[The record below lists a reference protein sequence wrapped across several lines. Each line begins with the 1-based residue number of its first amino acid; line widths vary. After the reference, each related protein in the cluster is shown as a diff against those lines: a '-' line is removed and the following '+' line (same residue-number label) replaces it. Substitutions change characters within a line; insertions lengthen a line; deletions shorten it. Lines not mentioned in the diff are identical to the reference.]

1 MDENSIHDE
10 YTGLVELRE
19 GATFAKMDLH
29 THSPASE
36 CSTFEMPTKTQ
47 AFFDRLGDL
56 SDAKRVAELERLGS
70 GQSKVPWEDTQAA
83 WKVGRRE
90 PPAQADVQAIVAAWT
105 KEMPSVPDDATAEVK
120 AQAKEERTRLAKLAL
135 RDVERFFAASYW
147 PEEFVMRCYIE
158 GLQLVALTDHNHPGY
173 VVPRLARLGNW
184 YTRLTEVNN
193 AWHQE
198 LAESGGPERLRT
210 KILARLDEAARR
222 LRGGDPAQRRGDDEV
237 QRNHDGDVPKQLSRE
252 DGARLERVNALIA
265 FWKDD
270 TNPVRGLWLL
280 PGTEVTV
287 SNVHVLTIYPPQWYV
302 PSRIASMLLQVG
314 IPEEDWGRG
323 FSAAASASVQDLIE
337 LVDGLGGIAI
347 PAHSNSDHKGL
358 LRLFRSGLALQKVL
372 EHPATVALEV
382 TGGSI
387 YIGKAK
393 RGKNP
398 FKTLEFFQ
406 SKGYKPIA
414 LVKNSDAHECRIDY
428 DGVGEDL
435 GVRYTNVKL
444 DLRPSDTNAEVFRA
458 LRLVLSTGWNRVV
471 EHPVADSYNY
481 FADGLDAERKLK
493 KKDRA
498 ALLDWKSSRTT
509 LLGLAVDGEGSY
521 AGGLRLRLGPYLN
534 CVIGSGGAATV
545 ITTLAWAFG
554 HVSFMSRTPQSWLPE
569 AVRVYWHDAETG
581 TVNMVERRGKHV
593 DPDDPSVHTQWW
605 TLEADGWQPWI
616 VEDEERRALRKVVTA
631 WPAGLKLDDDI
642 RFEEQRV
649 QLLAAQLAR
658 GSGPLLVNQPWEL
671 FEGER
676 LYEQVLGNPATRRRQ
691 VVWATSSPAVPIAL
705 DAEKIVVTREVDEG
719 KRLELR
725 CGGDLHEDEIRNALL
740 THFEGGEAGF
750 RRKMA
755 IYRL

>member
-1 MDENSIHDE
+1 MDETTIEKE
-10 YTGLVELRE
+10 YAELLTLRE
-19 GATFAKMDLH
+19 GATLAKMDLH

-36 CSTFEMPTKTQ
+36 CSSFKMPAKTQ
-47 AFFDRLGDL
+47 DFFDRLGAMR
-56 SDAKRVAELERLGS
+56 DAERLAELERLAS
-70 GQSKVPWEDTQAA
+70 GRSRVPWEDTQAA
-83 WKVGRRE
+83 WKVGTRKA
-90 PPAQADVQAIVAAWT
+90 PARADVQAVVGAWRS
-105 KEMPSVPDDATAEVK
+105 EMAKLADDAK
-120 AQAKEERTRLAKLAL
+120 DERARLAKLACKDL
-135 RDVERFFAASYW
+135 ERLFAATYW

-173 VVPRLARLGNW
+173 VVPRVGRLGNW
-184 YTRLTEVNN
+184 YTRLTEVND
-193 AWHQE
+193 AWHRE
-198 LAESGGPERLRT
+198 LGAKGGPARLRA
-210 KILARLDEAARR
+210 KMLVRLKEARR
-222 LRGGDPAQRRGDDEV
+222 RLQRGGPVQDRGDDEV
-237 QRNHDGDVPKQLSRE
+237 QRNHEGDVRKVLSRAE
-252 DGARLERVNALIA
+252 GARLERVEALIT
-265 FWKDD
+265 FWKDE
-270 TNPVRGLWLL
+270 THPVRGLWLL
-280 PGTEVTV
+280 PGTEVTI
-287 SNVHVLTIYPPQWYV
+287 SNVHVLTIYPPEWYV

-323 FSAAASASVQDLIE
+323 FSAAASASVQDLIG

-347 PAHSNSDHKGL
+347 PAHCNSDHKGL

-387 YIGKAK
+387 YVGKAK
-393 RGKNP
+393 RGKNA
-398 FKTLEFFQ
+398 FETLQYFQ

-428 DGVGEDL
+428 DGTGEDL
-435 GVRYTNVKL
+435 GVRYTNIKL
-444 DLRPSDTNAEVFRA
+444 DLRPNDTNAEVFEA

-481 FADGLDAERKLK
+481 FAQGVDAARKLA

-498 ALLDWKSSRTT
+498 ALLDWRSSRTT
-509 LLGLAVDGEGSY
+509 LLGLAVDGKRSY

-554 HVSFMSRTPQSWLPE
+554 HVSFLQGTPKVWLPE
-569 AVRVYWHDAETG
+569 AVRAYWHDAATG
-581 TVNMVERRGKHV
+581 TINMVERRGRHL
-593 DPDDPSVHTQWW
+593 DPDDPSVETVWW
-605 TLEADGWQPWI
+605 TLEPGGWQPWI
-616 VEDEERRALRKVVTA
+616 VEDEERRALRRVVTA
-631 WPAGLKLDDDI
+631 WPAGLKLPNGV
-642 RFEEQRV
+642 RFEEERV
-649 QLLAAQLAR
+649 QLLADQLAL

-691 VVWATSSPAVPIAL
+691 VVWATSTAAVPIAL
-705 DAEKIVVTREVDEG
+705 DAEKIIVTRELAG
-719 KRLELR
+719 GTKLEFR
-725 CGGDLHEDEIRNALL
+725 YGGDLHEDEIRKALL